1 MEQAL
6 MYDYHAFGM
15 DIQSD
20 ISLKGLLPNPS
31 ASAVD
36 VYVRAE
42 KLCDKWG
49 SRSAQDMFVYGE
61 KEIMF
66 QIEGVGVFSIR
77 SGREIGYER
86 AEGATD
92 AYIRLYVMGSCLG
105 LILMQREILPMHG
118 SALYMQHMGIIITG
132 DSGAGKSTTAAAF
145 MKQGARL
152 LSDDVIPVHWKE
164 TAPLIFP
171 AYPQQKMWLNSLE
184 QFGQTIE
191 GLEQVVER
199 EEKFNIPVYEHFYN
213 RPAPMHAIVEL
224 VPADTEEITLIEVTG
239 LAKLELLYRNT
250 YRQFVI
256 EPAGFSFW
264 HFRALSAVA
273 GRIPVYT
280 LRRPV
285 SRFSADEV
293 VEAVLH
299 QLKGEEAHDRKAN
312 DRAVYDT
319 GGW

>member
-1 MEQAL
+1 MEPAL
-6 MYDYHAFGM
+6 FDYHAFGM
-15 DIQSD
+15 NIQSD

-36 VYVRAE
+36 VHVRKE
-42 KLCDKWG
+42 KLSDKWG
-49 SRSAQDMFVYGE
+49 SRAGQDMFIYE
-61 KEIMF
+61 RNEILF

-118 SALYMQHMGIIITG
+118 SALYLQNMGIIITG

-145 MKQGARL
+145 IKQGARL
-152 LSDDVIPVHWKE
+152 LSDDVIPVHWNE
-164 TAPLIFP
+164 TDPLIFP

-191 GLEQVVER
+191 GLEHVVER
-199 EEKFNIPVYEHFYN
+199 EEKFNIPVQEHFHSS
-213 RPAPMHAIVEL
+213 PVPMQTIVEL
-224 VPADTEEITLIEVTG
+224 VPADTEEITLVEVTG

-285 SRFSADEV
+285 NRFSADEV
-293 VEAVLH
+293 VEAVLDR
-299 QLKGEEAHDRKAN
+299 LKGEEEYDRKAS